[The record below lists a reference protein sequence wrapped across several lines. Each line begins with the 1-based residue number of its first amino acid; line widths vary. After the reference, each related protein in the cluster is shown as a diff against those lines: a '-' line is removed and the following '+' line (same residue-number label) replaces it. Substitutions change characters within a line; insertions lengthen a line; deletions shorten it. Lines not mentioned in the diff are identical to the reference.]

1 VEAQR
6 GLITLVLIGIYA
18 VACIAVGLWAM
29 GRTHSTR
36 DFFMAGRSLG
46 VVVSSVAIFS
56 TTLSGFG
63 FVGGPGL
70 VYRMGTSSI
79 WLVLTSV
86 TGYVLTFALLAKR
99 LRLLAEVRDT
109 VSLPDAVAA
118 RYGSETS
125 RLLTALAILLG
136 VLGYLATQIL
146 AMATVLRDVLAD
158 VPAIGEVH
166 LVTCV
171 VVSCA
176 VLGFYCVTGGIIAS
190 VYTDMVQGAIMVVA
204 AVLVFLAA
212 QASVEGG
219 FAGMSATLLADDP
232 ESIGPWGSLG
242 MLGCLS
248 WFFLFLLG
256 TSGQPHVITKL
267 MMLRDPR
274 DAKRILPLS
283 LVGYTLS
290 ALLWV
295 SVGLAMRALVLQGA
309 HPELASPDAAAPAF
323 LRHYAHPLL
332 AGVVF
337 AGLLAAIMSTADAF
351 LNIGVAAAVHDIP
364 RALRG
369 RGFAN
374 ELTWAR
380 FGTVALLVLAAA
392 FALYSHYA
400 NARLV
405 ALLGVFGAATFA
417 AALVPAVS
425 LGFNWKRASATA
437 ANWAIGSSLAINL
450 LVELLG
456 VRLPWGIHGG
466 VLAMVVSL
474 LFFFGISLASP
485 PPPLPR
491 DVEAVLDA

>member
-1 VEAQR
+1 MEAQR
-6 GLITLVLIGIYA
+6 GAIALALV
-18 VACIAVGLWAM
+18 VAYGAACVAVGLWALR
-29 GRTHSTR
+29 RTRSSR

-70 VYRMGTSSI
+70 VYRMGMSSV
-79 WLVLTSV
+79 WLVLTAV

-99 LRLLAEVRDT
+99 LRLMAEVRDP

-125 RLLTALAILLG
+125 RLLTAVAILLG

-146 AMATVLRDVLAD
+146 AMATVLRDVLAG
-158 VPAIGEVH
+158 VPALGEVH
-166 LVTCV
+166 LVVCV
-171 VVSCA
+171 AISCA
-176 VLGFYCVTGGIIAS
+176 VLAFYCMTGGILAS
-190 VYTDMVQGAIMVVA
+190 VYTDVFQGAIMVVA
-204 AVLVFLAA
+204 AVLVFFSA
-212 QASVEGG
+212 QAAVDGG
-219 FAGMSATLLADDP
+219 FSGMSLTLLADDP

-242 MLGCLS
+242 MLACLS
-248 WFFLFLLG
+248 WYFLFLLG

-267 MMLRDPR
+267 MMVKDPAS
-274 DAKRILPLS
+274 AKRILPLS
-283 LVGYTLS
+283 LTGYTLS
-290 ALLWV
+290 ALLWI

-309 HPELASPDAAAPAF
+309 HPELDSADAAAPAF

-337 AGLLAAIMSTADAF
+337 AGLFAAIMSTADAF
-351 LNIGVAAAVHDIP
+351 LNIGVAAVVHDIP
-364 RALRG
+364 TALRG
-369 RGFAN
+369 RPLAR
-374 ELTWAR
+374 ELDWAR
-380 FGTVALLVLAAA
+380 VGTLLLTLVAAA

-425 LGFNWKRASATA
+425 LGFNWKRATARA

-450 LVELLG
+450 AIELLG
-456 VRLPWGIHGG
+456 VRLPYGVHGG
-466 VLAMVVSL
+466 VVAMVVSL
-474 LFFFGISLASP
+474 LLFLGISLASP
-485 PPPLPR
+485 PPRLPR
-491 DVEAVLDA
+491 DIEAVLES